1 MSKDNE
7 IEIVQP
13 LWGMSVAGWVTKTV
27 TTDGDIYY
35 GMFHAQKEALDWAT
49 KLENA
54 IVEPVYK
61 PAFNRG

>member
-1 MSKDNE
+1 MNE
-7 IEIVQP
+7 HEVIIVQP
-13 LWGMSVAGWVTKTV
+13 LWGMSVAGWITKTA
-27 TTDGDIYY
+27 TDEGDIYY
-35 GMFHAQKEALDWAT
+35 GMFPAQREALDWAS